1 MEAPRVYQRD
11 LNDLNRG
18 PEQEQNDALD
28 LNDEEIEQEY
38 IYQIPEGKAL
48 FPSQASLPLTCY
60 RIDRKLGIFSTCMII
75 VNRMIGTGIFS
86 TPSSILQATNSTGAA
101 LLFWVLGGVM
111 SLW

>member
-1 MEAPRVYQRD
+1 MVATQRGSAVIPYLQPVHLHPRPAPRYTYVYNLSYLNIYTMEAPRVYQRD

-48 FPSQASLPLTCY
+48 LPSQASLPLT
-60 RIDRKLGIFSTCMII
+60 L
-75 VNRMIGTGIFS
+75 
-86 TPSSILQATNSTGAA
+86 
-101 LLFWVLGGVM
+101 
-111 SLW
+111 